1 MPKILVS
8 LSEEL
13 IQLIDEKR
21 EKLKVSRS
29 FYIEQICRKHLNLP
43 NMFDENKA
51 VAK

>member
-1 MPKILVS
+1 LPKILVS

-29 FYIEQICRKHLNLP
+29 FYIEQVCRKHLNLP
-43 NMFDENKA
+43 NMFEESK
-51 VAK
+51 VVE